1 MDEPHYNYG
10 MKALEIAD
18 KLIDFEL
25 SSDEAF
31 EQLGALMDS
40 KALLPETEYGDEF
53 HFSNSGIESNVLYL
67 HSEILY
73 LRIGDSDLDSIMEKR
88 NALAQCLGE

>member
-10 MKALEIAD
+10 MKALEITD

-25 SSDEAF
+25 SSDEAC

-40 KALLPETEYGDEF
+40 KALLPETPA
-53 HFSNSGIESNVLYL
+53 H
-67 HSEILY
+67 
-73 LRIGDSDLDSIMEKR
+73 
-88 NALAQCLGE
+88 